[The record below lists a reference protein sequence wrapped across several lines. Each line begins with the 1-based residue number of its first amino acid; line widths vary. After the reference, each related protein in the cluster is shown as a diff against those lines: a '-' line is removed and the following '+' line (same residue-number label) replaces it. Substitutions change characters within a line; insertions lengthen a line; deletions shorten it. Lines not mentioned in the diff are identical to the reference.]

1 METLPDVFRKFK
13 EKGVQ
18 ELMEAVER
26 LLKDAPKEKLT
37 FKSEMIIDER
47 DNSAELPFEVYKHE
61 KREHTFVVEGPK
73 IERML
78 GYTNLE
84 DEKGFLFF
92 IDFMRKNGII
102 KMLED
107 LGIEDGDTVKIY
119 GHEFDF
125 YHDQ

>member
-1 METLPDVFRKFK
+1 
-13 EKGVQ
+13 
-18 ELMEAVER
+18 MEAVER

-47 DNSAELPFEVYKHE
+47 DSAELPFEVYKHE